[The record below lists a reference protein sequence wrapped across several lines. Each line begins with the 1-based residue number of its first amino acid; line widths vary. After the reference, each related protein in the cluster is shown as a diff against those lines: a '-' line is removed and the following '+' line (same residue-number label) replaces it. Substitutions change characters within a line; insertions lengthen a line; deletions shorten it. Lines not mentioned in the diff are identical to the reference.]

1 MEAPNKVL
9 GRGRSSSGVLT
20 KRGEFP
26 RLAHTRGRAVATCQR
41 RHKKA
46 NPPVKFPIA
55 SLCAPL
61 CGLRACTTVGALW
74 GLHGDCG
81 SYVCSSDSS
90 CTAASCLPPPEE
102 EEAECGGV
110 LPRKHTQGPG
120 FDLSQAP
127 PTSRV
132 CLSAFKPAYSS
143 PHTLAVPKLNAISPH
158 FAASKPPACRT
169 QPPV

>member
-1 MEAPNKVL
+1 MPVSGAHGLKFRGLSYLHRLMSLHSDGLSWMPLRMLVTYTFRRSPQSVL
-9 GRGRSSSGVLT
+9 LQVSRGSVGC
-20 KRGEFP
+20 GP
-26 RLAHTRGRAVATCQR
+26 
-41 RHKKA
+41 
-46 NPPVKFPIA
+46 
-55 SLCAPL
+55 APL
-61 CGLRACTTVGALW
+61 WGALW

>member
-1 MEAPNKVL
+1 L
-9 GRGRSSSGVLT
+9 DGDGRRRGCLPSGASS
-20 KRGEFP
+20 RDW
-26 RLAHTRGRAVATCQR
+26 RI
-41 RHKKA
+41 
-46 NPPVKFPIA
+46 PVG
-55 SLCAPL
+55 APL
-61 CGLRACTTVGALW
+61 QRANVGTRRLIPPLNSPSPLSVHLSVGCGPAPLWGALW

-110 LPRKHTQGPG
+110 LPIKHTQGPG

-143 PHTLAVPKLNAISPH
+143 PHTLVVPKLNAISPH